1 MYIHRRHDE
10 AAGEDSMT
18 PTTHRHRPTHAI
30 SELAPAPYTGPVRW
44 PGNPAAHGGVSY
56 WQVCRCGATR
66 RTNINGPAHEVG
78 AWERE

>member
-18 PTTHRHRPTHAI
+18 TKPHHHRPTHAI
-30 SELAPAPYTGPVRW
+30 SDLAPGPYTGPVRW

-56 WQVCRCGATR
+56 VQQCRCGAVR
-66 RTNINGPAHEVG
+66 RTNANAGAREVG
-78 AWERE
+78 AWVGE